1 MSTFWYES
9 TQGTMKKMPGP
20 RAPPLSSRPSRK
32 MTTRSY
38 SCTTLTA
45 KQSDT
50 GSVMKIRM
58 MEQKVMRYAQM
69 PGPSSHAARRE
80 TMESWILTV
89 DRQVEVCHVADM
101 LCCGGLFTDVKIA
114 ARATTTAATRPPRS
128 HPQKSAGATR
138 GVNGDES
145 KSI

>member
-20 RAPPLSSRPSRK
+20 RAPPVSRRPSRK

-114 ARATTTAATRPPRS
+114 ARATTTAATGPPDPIPKSLPARPE
-128 HPQKSAGATR
+128 G
-138 GVNGDES
+138 
-145 KSI
+145 